1 MISYMSAIQEPND
14 KFEFD
19 KLTLTSPISV
29 SGGNHFIKYVMNGGP
44 LYVQPPNCL
53 IKSGIVKAGKRAY
66 CDLMFTN
73 ENEAFINWMENLE
86 ERSRKH
92 IFNNRGKW
100 FESELEEHDI
110 ENSFASSLKLY
121 KSGKYYIARVNI
133 PSVLGKTTL
142 KVYDENENL
151 VDVDSIKENEKVATI
166 LEIQGIKCSPRNFQ
180 IEIEMKQLLILKPV
194 DLFEKCIFKNTVKN
208 EPLEELPIKYEPE
221 PVIVEEP
228 EPVIVEEPES
238 VIVEE
243 PEPVIVQ
250 EPEPVIVEE
259 PEPET
264 VQEQKPI
271 VVPGPRDLEE
281 VELHLDE
288 ITPNDTIVLKKRT
301 DVYYNMYRE
310 ALRKAKVAKNIALAS
325 YLDARNIKNTYMLT
339 DLSDDSD
346 VDDDSLDFNE

>member
-1 MISYMSAIQEPND
+1 
-14 KFEFD
+14 
-19 KLTLTSPISV
+19 
-29 SGGNHFIKYVMNGGP
+29 MNSGP

-73 ENEAFINWMENLE
+73 ENEAFINWMEKLE

-110 ENSFASSLKLY
+110 ENSFASSLKLF

-133 PSVLGKTTL
+133 PSILGKTTL
-142 KVYDENENL
+142 KIYDENENL

-180 IEIEMKQLLILKPV
+180 IEFEMKQLLILKPV

-208 EPLEELPIKYEPE
+208 EPLEE
-221 PVIVEEP
+221 PVIVQEH
-228 EPVIVEEPES
+228 ES
-238 VIVEE
+238 I
-243 PEPVIVQ
+243 IVQ
-250 EPEPVIVEE
+250 EPEPE
-259 PEPET
+259 PEPE
-264 VQEQKPI
+264 PI
-271 VVPGPRDLEE
+271 VVPEPEPIVVPEPEPIVVQEPEHEPIVVQDPEPEPILIEAPEPKSGTRDLEE

-288 ITPNDTIVLKKRT
+288 IAPNNTIVLKKRT

-339 DLSDDSD
+339 DLSDESD
-346 VDDDSLDFNE
+346 VDEDSLDFDE